1 MISTPINIDGKD
13 YELRFENKQ
22 LQEIRHKAP
31 ERFGLGK
38 VKFQSPMSI
47 LDYLDDMDVQIYLLQ
62 KGLEWK
68 GSGAEKIDFD
78 KAADLRQAYLE
89 QGEADAGE
97 KHSAFLELLI
107 DAMSLNVLGASG
119 KKLQEKGKEA
129 KEKALAERAANQVE
143 EIARINE
150 GRILAQARA
159 EAKLR
164 AEGLESPGAIGS
176 GTPPKSP

>member
-1 MISTPINIDGKD
+1 MISTPMNIDGKD

-31 ERFGLGK
+31 GRFGFGK
-38 VKFQSPMSI
+38 VKFASPMSI

-68 GSGAEKIDFD
+68 GSGAEEIDFD

-97 KHSAFLELLI
+97 KHNAFLELLI

-129 KEKALAERAANQVE
+129 KEKALEEKAANQVE
-143 EIARINE
+143 EYARINE
-150 GRILAQARA
+150 ARILAQARA
-159 EAKLR
+159 EAKLQ
-164 AEGLESPGAIGS
+164 AEGLIAPIATGS
-176 GTPPKSP
+176 GTPPKPQ